1 MKNNEFLSVV
11 FDYQDLKKKISKF
24 LLLGTMDINTITN
37 NIMVEMFEVFR
48 ITMEKLS
55 VATSDLYCLVQFF
68 VRDLKAK
75 GFKPLDDK
83 LYNLI
88 LKDNGQVDKIRI
100 GYVRRGSI
108 IPGSEGRRDPWT
120 APIGRKFRRGSVLK
134 QNYKLDSAANFIRLT
149 AGLRVSVGVQDE
161 ETAFGDPSKM
171 TPAQGGDYMGSTA
184 EDYKPTG
191 ETEKVK

>member
-1 MKNNEFLSVV
+1 MKNNQFLSVV

-24 LLLGTMDINTITN
+24 LLLGATDIKTITN

-48 ITMEKLS
+48 IIMEKLL
-55 VATSDLYCLVQFF
+55 VATSDLFSLVQFF

-108 IPGSEGRRDPWT
+108 IPGSEGRGDPWT
-120 APIGRKFRRGSVLK
+120 APIGRKFRRGSVMK
-134 QNYKLDSAANFIRLT
+134 QHDKLDTTANFIRLA
-149 AGLRVSVGVQDE
+149 AGLGVSLAVQDQ
-161 ETAFGDPSKM
+161 ETAFGDPTKII
-171 TPAQGGDYMGSTA
+171 PARSEYIGSLA
-184 EDYKPTG
+184 ESYKPTG
-191 ETEKVK
+191 GTENVG